1 MPEGYT
7 LESLRRRLDEILD
20 GLQHPPLGAA
30 TALAEE
36 CGEVAKLVLDHH
48 AYGGPLDSH
57 ALGGE
62 LVDVM
67 VCLCEIASQH
77 GIDLAKSWFYTDSVT
92 DLPLLER
99 VGHPVVTNPDPLL
112 YRRAVQRHWPVRF
125 FRAPGTTDGELAS
138 GAD

>member
-7 LESLRRRLDEILD
+7 LECLRRRLDEILD

-48 AYGGPLDSH
+48 AYGAPLDSK

-77 GIDLAKSWFYTDSVT
+77 GIDLDAAVSSKLE
-92 DLPLLER
+92 DLA
-99 VGHPVVTNPDPLL
+99 G
-112 YRRAVQRHWPVRF
+112 
-125 FRAPGTTDGELAS
+125 RAPKWREELGRALSKARGDGH
-138 GAD
+138 G